1 MYRRRILWTTL
12 VLAAMIAVGGM
23 WTATRADAALRA
35 DEKTR
40 ADETTRAAER
50 QFDFPSVG
58 IAMGQTAR
66 MNVSNLGTEP
76 MMVEFMIY
84 DQRNLMLLPAVKK
97 LIEPGHT
104 EWIDLPTEGLLLPA
118 VRQQIRGAIK
128 VEAKGRISDKA
139 IGGSLE
145 IFDTRTG
152 RATVVV
158 DLSRFKFPTDQL
170 PTDQK
175 TGNLLPAV

>member
-1 MYRRRILWTTL
+1 MMTAILTAL
-12 VLAAMIAVGGM
+12 VAFGGF
-23 WTATRADAALRA
+23 WNATKA
-35 DEKTR
+35 DELPQ
-40 ADETTRAAER
+40 AAER

-58 IAMGQTAR
+58 IATGQTAR

-76 MMVEFMIY
+76 IMVQFLIH
-84 DQRNLMLLPAVKK
+84 DQRGMMLLPAVQKVV
-97 LIEPGHT
+97 EPGHT
-104 EWIDLPTEGLLLPA
+104 EWVDLPSDGLLLPA

-128 VEAKGRISDKA
+128 VMAKGPISEKS

-145 IFDTRTG
+145 LYDTRTG
-152 RATVVV
+152 RAIIAI
-158 DLSRFKFPTDQL
+158 DLMRFIYPTDQL